1 MKALLVQFLSK
12 ASNSPTLKK
21 ILDASLV
28 KASDF
33 YLRNQIPAME
43 GAAAAQFEALSSQLK
58 AELTVR
64 SGPFQGMKYPGAKAA
79 GSAFIPKLLGSY
91 ERELHPELERLIA
104 KGYDDVVDVG
114 CAEGY
119 YATGMALRLPGAR
132 VHAYDTSGTA
142 RELCHAMAVLNGVNQ
157 RVKVETT
164 CTPET
169 LMQLPKPGR
178 TLIIVDCEAY
188 EKFLFT
194 PAVRDALKGC
204 DLLIETHDFLDVN
217 ISTDL
222 EALFASTHKITH
234 VLSADDIQKAK
245 HYAYPEL
252 AAFPVPVRFHLLRES
267 RPMIMEWLILEPLEC
282 AACGREGLV

>member
-1 MKALLVQFLSK
+1 MKNIRMKDLIINFLSK
-12 ASNSPTLKK
+12 ASHSPTLKK
-21 ILDASLV
+21 LLDGSLV
-28 KASDF
+28 KAADF
-33 YLRNQIPAME
+33 YQRNQHPALE
-43 GAAAAQFEALSSQLK
+43 GAAAGQYEALISQLQT
-58 AELTVR
+58 ELTVR
-64 SGPFQGMKYPGAKAA
+64 SGPFQGMKYPGAQAA

-119 YATGMALRLPGAR
+119 YATGMAMRLPGAR
-132 VHAYDTSGTA
+132 VHAYDTSETA
-142 RELCHAMAVLNGVNQ
+142 RELCSAMVVLNRVKDQ
-157 RVKVETT
+157 VKVETT

-169 LMQLPKPGR
+169 LIQLPKPGR

-188 EKFLFT
+188 EKMLFT
-194 PAVRDALKGC
+194 PAVRDALKGS

-234 VLSADDIQKAK
+234 VLSMDDIQKAK
-245 HYAYPEL
+245 HYGYPEL
-252 AAFPVPVRFHLLRES
+252 AAFPVSVRFHLLRES
-267 RPMIMEWLILEPLEC
+267 RPMIMEWLILEPLE
-282 AACGREGLV
+282 